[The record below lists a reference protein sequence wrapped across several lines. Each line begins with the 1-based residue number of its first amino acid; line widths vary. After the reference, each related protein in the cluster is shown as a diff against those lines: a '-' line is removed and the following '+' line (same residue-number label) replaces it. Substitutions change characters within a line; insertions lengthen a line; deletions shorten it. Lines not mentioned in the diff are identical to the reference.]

1 MITSLDHIAL
11 AVQDFGAATE
21 AYEALIG
28 RRSEREPP
36 EGGARRAWFHLDN
49 MSLEIIAADGEG
61 PAGDRVRAHLA
72 DEGEGL
78 VALAFGVED
87 LVGALRLCERRGLAA
102 LAPEDS
108 AGKAVWLARDT
119 TGLPMVLVGPKARPA
134 SASIGEERASLSGLD
149 HVVVQS
155 PNPDRTLALYGA
167 KLGLDLRLDRSNPA
181 WGARQMFFRCGGNL
195 VEIVHSLKDGVSD
208 GPDRFGGLAWR
219 TADPEAA
226 RERLAKAGFN
236 VSEVRKGR
244 KPGTRVFTVRDRT
257 FGVPTLVL
265 GATTD

>member
-11 AVQDFGAATE
+11 AVQDFDAATE
-21 AYEALIG
+21 TYEALIG
-28 RRSEREPP
+28 RQAEREPSD
-36 EGGARRAWFHLDN
+36 GGARRAWFHLDN
-49 MSLEIIAADGEG
+49 MSLVIAAAEGEG
-61 PAGDRVRAHLA
+61 VAGDRIRAHLA
-72 DEGEGL
+72 EEGEGL
-78 VALAFGVED
+78 GALAFGVGD
-87 LVGALRLCERRGLAA
+87 LTAAQRLCERRGLVVV
-102 LAPEDS
+102 LEDG
-108 AGKAVWLARDT
+108 AKTAWLGREG
-119 TGLPMVLVGPKARPA
+119 TGLPMVLVRARTRSA
-134 SASIGEERASLSGLD
+134 SASLGDRSASLSGLD

-181 WGARQMFFRCGGNL
+181 WGARQMFFRCSGNV
-195 VEIVHSLKDGVSD
+195 VEIVHGLKDGVSE

-226 RERLAKAGFN
+226 RERLAAAGFN

-244 KPGTRVFTVRDRT
+244 KPGTQVFTVRDRT

-265 GATTD
+265 SATTD